1 MINAISQLSNYASG
15 TTATTMKAHR
25 EEMLSKMDANGDGSV
40 DKAEFTSFAKQLSS
54 KVGGAKDP
62 EEIFA
67 EIDTD
72 GDGSI
77 TKAESDAFDEKMAG
91 EMKAPPPPR
100 EDMFSAMDADGDGTV
115 DKAEFIA
122 FGEQLADKPA
132 DAKDPEEMFSEI
144 DTNGDGTISKAE
156 MNVFD
161 QKMESKMKSEMPMP
175 MASAGGVSSDT
186 LATLLD
192 SLDQEDSDAK
202 SQYSTAIQQY
212 MSTYQTDTT
221 SLLDLLG

>member
-1 MINAISQLSNYASG
+1 MISAISQLSNYASG

-25 EEMLSKMDANGDGSV
+25 EEMFSKMDANGDGSV

-62 EEIFA
+62 EDIFA

-91 EMKAPPPPR
+91 EMKNRGA
-100 EDMFSAMDADGDGTV
+100 EMFSKMDANGDGSV

-122 FGEQLADKPA
+122 FGEQLANKPA

-156 MNVFD
+156 MNAFD

-175 MASAGGVSSDT
+175 MASAGDVSSDT

-192 SLDQEDSDAK
+192 SLDQENSDAK

-212 MSTYQTDTT
+212 MGTYQTDTT